1 MGEEFWQVT
10 AQMFSSLFEK
20 PKMTE
25 KLLLKP
31 PFKYL
36 FDIVTQTTKST
47 GFAKGLYSEEELS
60 GDFYD
65 TKEKKIYY
73 LKKIITLT
81 GAILK
86 EEVEAKPN
94 KIVAGVEPDKTN
106 LFLQA
111 MYRAAVSGED
121 STPFVKKILSKF
133 AQEEAEFRG
142 GAANPEVEETK
153 QEAPRKK
160 KEEPKEEPRQKEPER
175 KKEKPKEP
183 QQEEPKAQ
191 DRNKEP
197 ERPQPQGKQAR
208 PGTASRGGPP
218 RDKSNVQVVD
228 DTKTG
233 SGPSGIIRDDQN
245 KKKDEDENLFETKP
259 QDAGRGISNI
269 DAEGHGQFVK
279 KALKDVQDA
288 EQDKEEQPQKGGIR
302 LQKRGKAGATKTSD
316 KTDGGLSK
324 PSVADSTAGTSQ
336 NEVEMIQKLIQN
348 LTQNINPLRKSIDF
362 INDDIESMNKE
373 MEHWRSQYLNSK
385 GKYQLELAN
394 TEEQLQPLQN
404 KLAELE
410 EQIKDK
416 KFKIQAAKSHILQNE
431 QKIQKLL
438 YSVVSNK

>member
-10 AQMFSSLFEK
+10 AQMYTSLFEK

-25 KLLLKP
+25 KLLTKP

-60 GDFYD
+60 GDFYE

-73 LKKIITLT
+73 LNKIISLT
-81 GAILK
+81 SAMLK
-86 EEVEAKPN
+86 EDLEAKPN

-121 STPFVKKILSKF
+121 SAPFVKKILKKF
-133 AQEEAEFRG
+133 AEEESQFRKDQ
-142 GAANPEVEETK
+142 PPVEENK
-153 QEAPRKK
+153 PEPQRKP
-160 KEEPKEEPRQKEPER
+160 KEEPKDEPKRKEPET
-175 KKEKPKEP
+175 KKPVPKEEAKNPEPEKPAK
-183 QQEEPKAQ
+183 QT
-191 DRNKEP
+191 
-197 ERPQPQGKQAR
+197 RPV
-208 PGTASRGGPP
+208 SRGGPQKE
-218 RDKSNVQVVD
+218 RSNVQVVEN
-228 DTKTG
+228 TRTG
-233 SGPSGIIRDDQN
+233 SGPSGIIRDDPN
-245 KKKDEDENLFETKP
+245 KKKEEDENLFEEKP
-259 QDAGRGISNI
+259 SNAGGRILDLN
-269 DAEGHGQFVK
+269 AEGHGKMVNK
-279 KALKDVQDA
+279 IAEDLKQ
-288 EQDKEEQPQKGGIR
+288 EEQQEKDDQPVKSGGIK
-302 LQKRGKAGATKTSD
+302 LTKRKPGATAKTGAQAD
-316 KTDGGLSK
+316 AGFSK
-324 PSVADSTAGTSQ
+324 PSAADSAAGTSQ

-373 MEHWRSQYLNSK
+373 MENWRSQYLGSK
-385 GKYQLELAN
+385 AKYQLELAN

-431 QKIQKLL
+431 NKIQKLL